1 MFILPVLKGLDTA
14 VPVAALI
21 TRLIDNGWQ
30 LDNFLISS
38 FHHLE
43 LKRIHPDIKLGVLVR
58 DIVANGIRVAEDIGA
73 YSVHPSM
80 DIVYRQFVEDAHEKG
95 PKVFVYTVDHP
106 KDIKNMQVICVDGV
120 VTGFPERVLE
130 NYLQRRTC

>member
-1 MFILPVLKGLDTA
+1 M
-14 VPVAALI
+14 
-21 TRLIDNGWQ
+21 
-30 LDNFLISS
+30 
-38 FHHLE
+38 
-43 LKRIHPDIKLGVLVR
+43 KRIHPDIKLGVLVR